1 MAKRISYIPATKP
14 FLVKNVGIYCRVSSN
29 KKEQLN
35 SLATQI
41 SALTSSVSKIEQWKL
56 VDTFIDIASGKAGET
71 RNEFDRMIT
80 ACESKN
86 ISVIVTKSISRFGR
100 DTVETMEA
108 IQRIKAA
115 GARIIFQEENLDTDE
130 YDSSFIITILESL
143 AQAENESRS
152 ANIRLGLSYRAAT
165 GTLKNFDKPIYGYL
179 KNEAGKLIIDKEKAE
194 VVRDIYY
201 WYLKGESILGIV
213 RKLEENE
220 VLSPTGK
227 PRWSKKTIENILSNK
242 KYTGSVKFINSFPEG
257 FEYQI
262 DEHHPAIVTEY
273 EFNAVQEEKR
283 NRSNMVT
290 DENGT
295 HRKSTKYSS
304 KKK

>member
-115 GARIIFQEENLDTDE
+115 GARIIFQE
-130 YDSSFIITILESL
+130 
-143 AQAENESRS
+143 
-152 ANIRLGLSYRAAT
+152 
-165 GTLKNFDKPIYGYL
+165 
-179 KNEAGKLIIDKEKAE
+179 
-194 VVRDIYY
+194 
-201 WYLKGESILGIV
+201 
-213 RKLEENE
+213 
-220 VLSPTGK
+220 
-227 PRWSKKTIENILSNK
+227 
-242 KYTGSVKFINSFPEG
+242 
-257 FEYQI
+257 
-262 DEHHPAIVTEY
+262 
-273 EFNAVQEEKR
+273 
-283 NRSNMVT
+283 
-290 DENGT
+290 
-295 HRKSTKYSS
+295 
-304 KKK
+304 

>member
-1 MAKRISYIPATKP
+1 M
-14 FLVKNVGIYCRVSSN
+14 
-29 KKEQLN
+29 
-35 SLATQI
+35 
-41 SALTSSVSKIEQWKL
+41 